1 MSPVVRGRQ
10 KFCLVLEAR
19 FPLGLSTAL
28 QTSTRV
34 ESAGHIGAGKKVQ
47 CKEKGK
53 GALIYFLRQMRQFF
67 SLRVTVLSCCI
78 FHASLQVFV
87 II

>member
-1 MSPVVRGRQ
+1 MSSVVRGRQ

-47 CKEKGK
+47 CKEKKGK

-67 SLRVTVLSCCI
+67 PSVSQ
-78 FHASLQVFV
+78 S
-87 II
+87 